1 MKAAMKAAMEK
12 MATLAKDLPDE
23 FKVKQQLFKLD

>member
-23 FKVKQQLFKLD
+23 FKVKQ